1 VCASRLLCPVFVHPV
16 FLFFNANP
24 FPPSFCVHGAEQR
37 GHGNAVLSA
46 SLDGTVRA
54 FDLTRYRNF
63 RTLTAPTPTQF
74 ISLAVDQSG
83 VCARACVSLCGNCRC
98 WERGAACFCVLEPVH
113 VLVLFGAGEIVCA
126 GAMDPFNIFIWSMQ
140 VCVHCLLHVSC
151 IRGCFVF
158 GDSCSKRLS
167 LMHTPSAMWTCVC
180 RRARSWMCY
189 PGTRAPCAAW
199 HLRPTRW
206 ASLRWLTVPIVVDW
220 R

>member
-1 VCASRLLCPVFVHPV
+1 MCASRLLRPVLVHPV

-83 VCARACVSLCGNCRC
+83 VGVRAWVSLCGNCRC
-98 WERGAACFCVLEPVH
+98 LAKGAACFSVLEPVH
-113 VLVLFGAGEIVCA
+113 ALALFCAGEIVCA

-140 VCVHCLLHVSC
+140 VCVCALSASCVLHTWMLRFWGLLFEATFLDACTLCHVDLRSQTGKILDVLSGHEGPVC
-151 IRGCFVF
+151 GLALASNQVGITLLA
-158 GDSCSKRLS
+158 DSPYC
-167 LMHTPSAMWTCVC
+167 C
-180 RRARSWMCY
+180 
-189 PGTRAPCAAW
+189 
-199 HLRPTRW
+199 
-206 ASLRWLTVPIVVDW
+206 
-220 R
+220 